1 MIPNTLAAAAVCGL
15 LFGSAPDG
23 GQGGTTQDRSIRP
36 FKVQV
41 PQAALDDLR
50 RRITATRWP
59 DKETVADPSQG
70 VQLLRLQELV
80 HYWGTGYDWRNIEA
94 RLNALPQFTTNI
106 DGVDIHFIHVRSRHK
121 GALPLIV
128 THGWPGSV
136 IEQLKIIGPLTDPT
150 AHGGRAEDAFDVVI
164 PSLPGYGFSGKPNTT
179 GWGPDHIA
187 KAWGELMNRLGY
199 TRWVAQGGDWGSPIT
214 NSMGR
219 QAPKGLLG
227 IHVSLP
233 GAVPPEVAAV
243 LPVGGPPPAGL
254 SEKERAVFDSLV
266 ASGKMGNTTY
276 VAMMTAR
283 PQTMGYGQ
291 ADSPVALAAWLLGHP
306 GFSKWTYGA
315 DPQQS
320 PTKDDVLDDI
330 TLYWLTNTGTS
341 AARLYWESA
350 GRPVTSSA
358 AQKTAEISVPVAIT
372 VFPDEVYRVPE
383 TWARRAYPKLAY
395 FHEVDRGGHFA
406 AWEQP
411 ELFAQEMRT
420 AFRPLR

>member
-1 MIPNTLAAAAVCGL
+1 MVSNTLAAAAICGL
-15 LFGSAPDG
+15 LLTSAPDG
-23 GQGGTTQDRSIRP
+23 GQSGASQDRSIRP
-36 FKVQV
+36 FKVQI

-50 RRITATRWP
+50 RRIAATRWP
-59 DKETVADPSQG
+59 DKETDPSQG
-70 VQLLRLQELV
+70 VQLARLQELAR
-80 HYWGTGYDWRNIEA
+80 YWGSGYDWRKVEA

-106 DGVDIHFIHVRSRHK
+106 DGVDIHFIHVKSRHK

-136 IEQLKIIGPLTDPT
+136 IEQLKIIAPLTDPT

-164 PSLPGYGFSGKPNTT
+164 PSLPGYGFSGKPTTT
-179 GWGPDHIA
+179 GWGSDHIA
-187 KAWGELMNRLGY
+187 KAWAELMNRLGY
-199 TRWVAQGGDWGSPIT
+199 TRYVAQGGDWGSPIT

-219 QAPKGLLG
+219 QAPNGLLG

-233 GAVPPEVAAV
+233 AAIPPEVAMV
-243 LPVGGPPPAGL
+243 LPVGGPAPSGL
-254 SEKERAVFDSLV
+254 SDKERAVFDSLV
-266 ASGKMGNTTY
+266 SSAKAGNLTY

-320 PTKDDVLDDI
+320 PTKDDVLDDF

-341 AARLYWESA
+341 AARLYWENA

-372 VFPDEVYRVPE
+372 VFPDEVYRAPE

-411 ELFAQEMRT
+411 ELFAQEMR
-420 AFRPLR
+420 AGFRPLR